1 MNQIVDLEAR
11 EEKYSSG
18 YQSSARTHDTEAV
31 ATLRDILVELRK
43 MNIHLSYMSGLD
55 VEDYNIEDSD

>member
-11 EEKYSSG
+11 EEKYTAGHHGST
-18 YQSSARTHDTEAV
+18 RTHDAEAV
-31 ATLRDILVELRK
+31 ATLRDILIELRK
-43 MNIHLSYMSGLD
+43 MNIHLTYMSGLD